1 MSKRSK
7 VEVDTTAQAAAMQAQ
22 TAAVQEQTRAQ
33 QAQADASAKAEQ
45 ARQVAAENAATLTRN
60 VGSDLKGENVAQ
72 VVAGGSADVASG
84 IPTGT
89 LKKKRMGGPLSSQ
102 LGVNV

>member
-1 MSKRSK
+1 MSKKPK
-7 VEVDTTAQAAAMQAQ
+7 VEIDTTAQAAAMQAQ

-33 QAQADASAKAEQ
+33 QAQADAAAKAEQ
-45 ARQVAAENAATLTRN
+45 ARQVAAENASTLARN
-60 VGSDLKGENVAQ
+60 VGSDLKGENIAQ
-72 VVAGGSADVASG
+72 VVAGGSADVAAGTPQS
-84 IPTGT
+84 T